1 MIKDT
6 TNINTKVLFIEK
18 ICKEI
23 GLLDNELLNKFIVTI
38 LKNYKDFK

>member
-6 TNINTKVLFIEK
+6 TNMNTKILFIEK

-23 GLLDNELLNKFIVTI
+23 GLLDNELLNKCIVTI